1 MLKSLQIQNF
11 ALIDRVELEFAQGF
25 TVLTGETGS
34 GKSILLGALG
44 LIMGDRADFSV
55 IGPNGEKSV
64 SEALFEINTDKYKD
78 WFKIHDLDLAPDVL
92 IRREIHSG
100 GKSRAFINDTPV
112 SLAILKELTGSLF
125 YIHSQYNTVELRSPA
140 YQLQLLDA
148 LAELTTDSNQF
159 KKDFTL
165 FSNEKKELLQ
175 LKEVYESL
183 LKKSDYDEFQREEI
197 AALQLEK
204 NNFDQ
209 LENEL
214 LLLARGEEIKELL
227 NQVEHVI
234 QGEGQS
240 LTQLKQLEIACKKLQ
255 GVHPEISELENRL
268 RSVVLELKDIAADAT
283 RITDHQVLDQERTQS
298 LSVKMDEFN
307 RILKKHQLKDQQELL
322 NYFTELQ
329 GRNQDLSQ
337 MENKIEQMEQ
347 ELKAKHDELLNR
359 AGILHQSRLKAA
371 STSAAKIVEVL
382 ELLKLKGT
390 KLEFQLVERTELTSD
405 GLSNVRLLFSA
416 NEGMDLVPIEQAA
429 SGGELS
435 RVMLALQKVLSE
447 ITSLPTIL
455 FDEID
460 TGVSGEVAEKIGVL
474 LSAMGKQGQLIA
486 ITHLPQVAAKGEV
499 HLKVE
504 KVSANGRTQSGVRV
518 LNSDERTTEIARL
531 LSGETISEAA
541 MENARTLMR

>member
-1 MLKSLQIQNF
+1 MLKSLQIRNF
-11 ALIDRVELEFAQGF
+11 ALIDRVDLEFAPGF

-64 SEALFEINTDKYKD
+64 SEATFEIDPLKYED
-78 WFKIHDLDLAPDVL
+78 WFRQHDLDLSKEVL
-92 IRREIHSG
+92 IRREIHTG

-112 SLAILKELTGSLF
+112 GLAVLKELTGTLF

-148 LAELTTDSNQF
+148 LAGLTTVTSQF
-159 KKDFTL
+159 KKEFNLYSSD
-165 FSNEKKELLQ
+165 KKELLQ
-175 LKEVYESL
+175 LKETYDSL

-204 NNFDQ
+204 NDFVQ
-209 LENEL
+209 LETEL
-214 LLLARGEEIKELL
+214 QVLSRGEEIKELL
-227 NQVEHVI
+227 SQVDHVI
-234 QGEGQS
+234 QGDGQTLS
-240 LTQLKQLEIACKKLQ
+240 QLKQLEIACKKLQ
-255 GVHPEISELENRL
+255 DVHPGIAEMENRL
-268 RSVVLELKDIAADAT
+268 RSVILELKDMGADAS
-283 RITDHQVLDQERTQS
+283 RMMDHQGMDQERAQALS
-298 LSVKMDEFN
+298 LKLDEYN
-307 RILKKHQLKDQQELL
+307 RILKKHQLHDQQELI
-322 NYFTELQ
+322 NYFSELQ
-329 GRNQDLSQ
+329 GRNEDLSQ
-337 MENKIEQMEQ
+337 MQHKIEQLEK
-347 ELKAKHDELLNR
+347 ELSEKYGELLDK
-359 AGILHQSRLKAA
+359 ASQLHNSRTKA
-371 STSAAKIVEVL
+371 SVSSAKRIVEVL
-382 ELLKLKGT
+382 DQLKLKGT
-390 KLEFQLVERTELTSD
+390 KLEFQLVERSDLSSD
-405 GLSNVRLLFSA
+405 GMTNVRLLFSA
-416 NEGMDLVPIEQAA
+416 NEGLEMVPIEQAA

-474 LSAMGKQGQLIA
+474 LSSMGSRGQLIA

-504 KVSANGRTQSGVRV
+504 KVTENGRTQSGVRV
-518 LNSDERTTEIARL
+518 LDKDERTKEIARL

-541 MENARTLMR
+541 IENARTLMQ

>member
-1 MLKSLQIQNF
+1 MLKSLQIRNF
-11 ALIDRVELEFAQGF
+11 ALIDRVDLEFAPGF

-64 SEALFEINTDKYKD
+64 SEATFEIDPVKFED
-78 WFKIHDLDLAPDVL
+78 WFRQHDLDLSREVI

-112 SLAILKELTGSLF
+112 SLAVLKELTGALF

-148 LAELTTDSNQF
+148 LAGLTSVTNQF
-159 KKDFTL
+159 KKDFN
-165 FSNEKKELLQ
+165 SYSSDKKELLQ
-175 LKEVYESL
+175 LKETYDSL

-204 NNFDQ
+204 NDFEQ
-209 LENEL
+209 LETEL
-214 LLLARGEEIKELL
+214 QLLARGEEIKELL
-227 NQVEHVI
+227 SQVDHVI
-234 QGEGQS
+234 QGEGQTLS
-240 LTQLKQLEIACKKLQ
+240 QLKQLENACKKLHD
-255 GVHPEISELENRL
+255 VHPGITEMENRL
-268 RSVVLELKDIAADAT
+268 RSLILELKDIGADAS
-283 RITDHQVLDQERTQS
+283 RMMDHQGMDQERTQALS
-298 LSVKMDEFN
+298 LKLDEYN
-307 RILKKHQLKDQQELL
+307 RILKKHQLRDQKDLV
-322 NYFTELQ
+322 NYFSELQ
-329 GRNQDLSQ
+329 GRNEDLSQ
-337 MENKIEQMEQ
+337 MQHKIEQLEI
-347 ELKAKHDELLNR
+347 ELSEKHGELLER
-359 AGILHQSRLKAA
+359 ARQLHNSRTKA
-371 STSAAKIVEVL
+371 SDSIAKRIVAVL
-382 ELLKLKGT
+382 DLLKLKGT
-390 KLEFQLVERTELTSD
+390 KLEFQLVERSEFYAD
-405 GLSNVRLLFSA
+405 GLTNVRLLFSA
-416 NEGMDLVPIEQAA
+416 NEGLEMVPIEQAA

-474 LSAMGKQGQLIA
+474 LSSMGSRGQLIA

-504 KVSANGRTQSGVRV
+504 KVTENGRTQSGVRV
-518 LNSDERTTEIARL
+518 LDKDQRTTEIARL

-541 MENARTLMR
+541 MENARTLMQ